1 MGDTAGLW
9 TRSYEYVHSG
19 PARQVYADHL
29 IDLGASLQSI
39 LTYVKADIDTFPAI
53 DVIYSPSE
61 PLTNPVI
68 IQLPRNGLRLRF
80 DGPEQ
85 RLRLIEV
92 MDFGRCRLVYKGSE
106 LVKHKE
112 DAYTTIGPAFRRVY
126 QIFGA
131 AFPGEYLDPKGESQL
146 GTYVLSWPGVG
157 FTFPLQHAAWSANKD
172 HVSLLGSHAASPAT
186 HMAIFEGANWS
197 EAKTDMYDRVPGRP
211 RAMQLATRPKDSFPA
226 EIETVIV
233 GEQGH
238 AELVR
243 RAPAP
248 SFHMKINQTTP
259 EDLITELGP
268 PDTKYKRDAK
278 DFTTEQRSQKRNS
291 GTTRPRPSSYGRYG
305 SSQPSSYSSTGT
317 DTFDADFDNETELDP
332 LERVNRETFW
342 CYFSHGFDILVGPP
356 SSSEPAGATSNATLH
371 TNPYLVVTKIVLHG
385 NVPGSYAFNRHRRI
399 RWSLSL
405 KATNEVSTSESNFDI
420 QLKPAL
426 LKAFAGVRSEA
437 KMALGKVVNRTWNG
451 DTTDGSFFLPDA
463 EEDLIEGGS
472 SEQWLSNTK
481 LYHFPRL
488 ALEVMENGAVSALTI
503 T

>member
-1 MGDTAGLW
+1 MAEQDHPWVIQPGHGL
-9 TRSYEYVHSG
+9 G
-19 PARQVYADHL
+19 AMN
-29 IDLGASLQSI
+29 LGASLQSI
-39 LTYVKADIDTFPAI
+39 LTYIKAEINAFPAI
-53 DVIYSPSE
+53 DVIYAPSE

-68 IQLPRNGLRLRF
+68 VRLPRNGLRLRF

-92 MDFGRCRLVYKGSE
+92 MDFGHCQLVYKGSE

-112 DAYTTIGPAFRRVY
+112 DAYTTTGPAFRRVY

-131 AFPGEYLDPKGESQL
+131 AFPGEYLEPKGRSQL
-146 GTYVLSWPGVG
+146 GTYVLSWPGVA
-157 FTFPLQHAAWSANKD
+157 FTFPLQYAAWSASKD

-197 EAKTDMYDRVPGRP
+197 EAKTGIYDRVPGRP
-211 RAMQLATRPKDSFPA
+211 RSMQLATRPRDSFPA
-226 EIETVIV
+226 EIEAVIV
-233 GEQGH
+233 REHGH

-243 RAPAP
+243 KVPASP
-248 SFHMKINQTTP
+248 FLMKVNQTTP

-268 PDTKYKRDAK
+268 PDAKYKRDTK
-278 DFTTEQRSQKRNS
+278 DYATEQRAQKRNS
-291 GTTRPRPSSYGRYG
+291 GTARSSSYGRYG

-317 DTFDADFDNETELDP
+317 DTFDADFDNEAEIGP
-332 LERVNRETFW
+332 SERASRETFW

-356 SSSEPAGATSNATLH
+356 SSSVPMETTDSATMH

-385 NVPGSYAFNRHRRI
+385 NVPGSYAFNRHRRL
-399 RWSLSL
+399 RWSLGL
-405 KATNEVSTSESNFDI
+405 KATNEHLTSECNFDT

-426 LKAFAGVRSEA
+426 LKAFVGARPEA

-488 ALEVMENGAVSALTI
+488 ALEVLENGAVSTLTI